1 MGTTAQKL
9 QAILGSKA
17 DIKDAIEQKG
27 VEVGSTPLS
36 GYAQKILDI
45 PSGGGGEDEPYTDD
59 AVRFFD
65 YDGKQLLGMSKEDFL
80 ALDAMP
86 ANPAT
91 HEELVFTEWSHTL
104 AEVKNYVSKYNY
116 CDVMA
121 LYDTVDGKTRV
132 TIRVDAGDEITTNV
146 GGWPCEV
153 VIDWGDGQEDTV
165 TGSAN
170 TIYATHIYT
179 NAGDYTIV
187 YNVKSGY
194 IGRDHTLFGYTG
206 NTFPI
211 YLCNKVVSL
220 HYGRSN
226 GGRTYM
232 LKGLNLEKAT
242 GYQLISPDSIEGGY
256 PVKLKALFIRNKW
269 YEALY
274 LGTSIRCVV
283 FKEGIA
289 NISSRILYFCN
300 NVDRILLPSGQTS
313 VVADLADYCCSAQ
326 VIVVPD
332 GVTAINKYAFRYC
345 YKVKSI
351 YLPEGLLTIG
361 DMVFAMCYTLKDM
374 TIPST
379 VTSIGGQCFH
389 NCIMLKDLY
398 MKPTTPPTINSN
410 TFSGFPTDSFTIHVP
425 QGTLETYQGT
435 TNWSSLAQY
444 MVDDITE

>member
-9 QAILGSKA
+9 QAILDSKT

-27 VEVGSTPLS
+27 VTVGTTPLS

-45 PSGGGGEDEPYTDD
+45 PTGGGEDEPYTDD

-65 YDGKQLLGMSKEDFL
+65 YDGKQLLGMSKADFL

-86 ANPAT
+86 ACPAT
-91 HEELVFTEWSHTL
+91 HDGLVFTEWSHTL
-104 AEVKNYVSKYNY
+104 AEAKNYVSKYDY

-153 VIDWGDGQEDTV
+153 RIDWGDGQEETV

-170 TIYATHIYT
+170 QLYATHIYVET
-179 NAGDYTIV
+179 GDYTIV
-187 YNVKSGY
+187 YDVRSGY
-194 IGRDHTLFGYTG
+194 IGPDFTLFGSASSPY
-206 NTFPI
+206 PA
-211 YLCNKVVSL
+211 YLCDKVLSL

-242 GYQLISPDSIEGGY
+242 GYQLIGPNTIIGSY
-256 PVKLKALFIRNKW
+256 PVKLKALFIWNYWFR
-269 YEALY
+269 ALEN
-274 LGTSIRCVV
+274 GATIRCAV
-283 FKEGIA
+283 FKENIA
-289 NISSRILYFCN
+289 NISSGILLNCY

-313 VVADLADYCCSAQ
+313 VVFSLADSCYSAR
-326 VIVVPD
+326 VIVIPD
-332 GVTAINKYAFRYC
+332 GVTAINNNAFRYC

-361 DMVFAMCYTLKDM
+361 NLVFASCYTLKEI

-379 VTSIGGQCFH
+379 VTSIGSNCFQY
-389 NCIMLKDLY
+389 CIMLKDLY
-398 MKPTTPPTINSN
+398 MKPATPPTINSN
-410 TFSGFPTDSFTIHVP
+410 TFSGFPTDITIHVP
-425 QGTLETYQGT
+425 QGTLATYQEA

>member
-1 MGTTAQKL
+1 MMGTTAQKL

-17 DIKDAIEQKG
+17 DIKNAIEQKG
-27 VEVGSTPLS
+27 VTVGSTPLS

-104 AEVKNYVSKYNY
+104 AEAKNYVSKYNY

-132 TIRVDAGDEITTNV
+132 TVRVDAGDEITTNV
-146 GGWPCEV
+146 GGNPCEV
-153 VIDWGDGQEDTV
+153 VIDWGDGQEETV
-165 TGSAN
+165 TGSEYIIN
-170 TIYATHIYT
+170 ATHIYT
-179 NAGDYTIV
+179 KAGDYTIT
-187 YNVKSGY
+187 YNVRSGF
-194 IGRDHTLFGYTG
+194 IGINHTLFGYAA
-206 NTFPI
+206 NTFPT

-242 GYQLISPDSIEGGY
+242 GYQLISPNSIEGGY

-269 YEALY
+269 FEALRY
-274 LGTSIRCVV
+274 DATTRCVV

-289 NISSRILYFCN
+289 NISSSILQNCY

-313 VVADLADYCCSAQ
+313 VVASLADYCCSAQ

-332 GVTAINKYAFRYC
+332 GVTAINYNAFRFC

-351 YLPEGLLTIG
+351 HLPEGLLTIG
-361 DMVFAMCYTLKDM
+361 NAVFSSCYTLKEI

-379 VTSIGGQCFH
+379 VTSIGMQCFKD
-389 NCIMLKDLY
+389 CIMLKDLY
-398 MKPTTPPTINSN
+398 MKPTTPPTIDSN
-410 TFSGFPTDSFTIHVP
+410 TFSGFPTDLTIHVP
-425 QGTLETYQGT
+425 QGTLATYQAA

>member
-9 QAILGSKA
+9 QAILDSKTY
-17 DIKDAIEQKG
+17 IKDAIEQKG
-27 VEVGSTPLS
+27 VEVGSTPLA

-65 YDGKQLLGMSKEDFL
+65 YDGKQLIGMSKADFL
-80 ALDAMP
+80 ELTAMP
-86 ANPAT
+86 ACPAT
-91 HEELVFTEWSHTL
+91 HDGLVFTEWSHTL
-104 AEVKNYVSKYNY
+104 AEVKNYVSKYDY

-153 VIDWGDGQEDTV
+153 VIDWGDGQEETV
-165 TGSAN
+165 TGSGN
-170 TIYATHIYT
+170 SFNATHIYAK
-179 NAGDYTIV
+179 AGDYTIT
-187 YNVKSGY
+187 YDVKSGS
-194 IGRDHTLFGYTG
+194 IGVTYTLFGYAV
-206 NTFPI
+206 NPFPT

-226 GGRTYM
+226 GGRTFM
-232 LKGLNLEKAT
+232 LKGLNLEKTT
-242 GYQLISPDSIEGGY
+242 GYQLIDSKYMQGGY
-256 PVKLKALFIRNKW
+256 PAKLKALFLLNNF
-269 YEALY
+269 YMALQY
-274 LGTSIRCVV
+274 GATIRCVV
-283 FKEGIA
+283 FKEGIS
-289 NISSRILYFCN
+289 NISSSILYHCYN
-300 NVDRILLPSGQTS
+300 IDRILLPSGQTS
-313 VVADLADYCCSAQ
+313 VVAQLADYCCSAQ
-326 VIVVPD
+326 VIVVPN
-332 GVTAINKYAFRYC
+332 GVTAINNYAFRYC

-361 DMVFAMCYTLKDM
+361 NYVFAYCYALKEI

-379 VTSIGGQCFH
+379 VTSIDGYCFQD
-389 NCIMLKDLY
+389 CITLKDLY
-398 MKPTTPPTINSN
+398 VKPTTPPTINSN
-410 TFSGFPTDSFTIHVP
+410 TFSGFPTDLTIHVP
-425 QGTLETYQGT
+425 QGTLATYQGT